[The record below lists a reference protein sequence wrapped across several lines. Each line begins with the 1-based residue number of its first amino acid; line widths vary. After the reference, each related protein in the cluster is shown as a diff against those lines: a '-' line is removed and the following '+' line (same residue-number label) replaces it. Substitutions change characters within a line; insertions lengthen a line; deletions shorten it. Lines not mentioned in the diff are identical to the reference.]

1 MATAIIKNGVPPLG
15 TDWSIVRIKGEN
27 GMNGMDGIDGKDQE
41 FVFTTRATPDE
52 PYDISQLPAVQETEY
67 IPPSQYGV

>member
-15 TDWSIVRIKGEN
+15 TDWSIVRIKGE
-27 GMNGMDGIDGKDQE
+27 NGMDGIDGKDQE